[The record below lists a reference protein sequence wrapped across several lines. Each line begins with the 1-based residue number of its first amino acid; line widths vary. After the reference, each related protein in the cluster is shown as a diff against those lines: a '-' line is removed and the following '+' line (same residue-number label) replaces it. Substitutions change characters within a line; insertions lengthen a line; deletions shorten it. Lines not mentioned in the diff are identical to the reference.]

1 MIKKLAKYIGE
12 YKKESILAPVY
23 ITLEVAAEV
32 IIPVLMA
39 LIIDVGIVNNDT
51 GFIIRIGSIMVVL
64 AFAAML
70 FGVLSGKY
78 AARASAGFAKNL
90 RRGLFYHVQD
100 FSFHNMDKFP
110 SSSLITRLTTDVSTL
125 QNTYQMIVRILVHSP
140 AMFFLSLIM
149 AMTVNFTLSMMFL
162 AIVPFSAI
170 GIYFII
176 SKAYPIFRKVFKIF
190 DKMNIVVQE
199 NVRAVRVVKS
209 YVRED
214 HETEKFKAVSGELN
228 ANYMKAEKIV
238 AFIAPLTRISV
249 AGAILGIAWFG
260 AHMIVSETLTKGE
273 LLILIA
279 YTGQIMMSLVS
290 VAMILVMIT
299 ASRASA
305 ERIIEVLDEQSDLRN
320 CENPVK
326 NISDGSIEFKDVSF
340 SYSKEGSPLC
350 LKNANISIKSGETVG
365 IIGGTGSSKTSLVQ
379 LIPRLYD
386 TTSGSV
392 YVSGVDVRKLDI
404 KTLRDEVS
412 MVLQKNVL
420 FSGTVKDNLRWGAKN
435 ASDEELQQACELAQ
449 ADSFIQEMSDG
460 YDTKITQDG
469 TNLSGGQRQRI
480 CIARALLKKPKI
492 LILDDS
498 TSAVDTAT
506 DSLIRN
512 GLKNYLPDTT
522 KLIIAQRVDSI
533 RDADKIIVM
542 DNAHIVGMG
551 THDELLKENAIYQEV
566 YYSQTQS
573 GGGTIDEA

>member
-39 LIIDVGIVNNDT
+39 LIIDRGIAYGDT
-51 GFIIRIGSIMVVL
+51 GFIARLGVVMVIL

-78 AARASAGFAKNL
+78 AACASAGFAKNL
-90 RRGLFYHVQD
+90 RRGLYYHIQD
-100 FSFHNMDKFP
+100 FSFHNMDKFS
-110 SSSLITRLTTDVSTL
+110 SSSLITRLTTDVGTL

-149 AMTVNFTLSMMFL
+149 AMTVNVTLSLIFL

-170 GIYFII
+170 GIYIII

-228 ANYMKAEKIV
+228 DNYLKAEKIV

-249 AGAILGIAWFG
+249 SAAILGISWFG
-260 AHMIVSETLTKGE
+260 SHMIVSDTLTKGE
-273 LLILIA
+273 LMILIA
-279 YTGQIMMSLVS
+279 YTGQIMMSLVM

-299 ASRASA
+299 SSRAAA
-305 ERIIEVLDEQSDLRN
+305 ERIIEVLDEESDLN
-320 CENPVK
+320 NSENPVYDMA
-326 NISDGSIEFKDVSF
+326 NGSIEFKNVNF
-340 SYSKEGSPLC
+340 SYSKEGAPLC
-350 LKNANISIKSGETVG
+350 LKDVNISIKSGETVG

-386 TTSGSV
+386 VTSGSV
-392 YVSGVDVRKLDI
+392 HVSGTDVRNLDI

-420 FSGTVKDNLRWGAKN
+420 FSGTVKENLRWGARD
-435 ASDEELQQACELAQ
+435 ASDEEIQRACKLAQ
-449 ADSFIQEMSDG
+449 ADSFIQEMPDK
-460 YDTKITQDG
+460 YDTEIRQDG
-469 TNLSGGQRQRI
+469 TNLSGGQRQRM

-506 DSLIRN
+506 DSLIRK
-512 GLKNYLPDTT
+512 GLRDYLPHTT

-533 RDADKIIVM
+533 READKIIVM
-542 DNAHIVGMG
+542 DNAQIVGIG
-551 THDELLKENAIYQEV
+551 THDELLKDNSIYQEV

-573 GGGTIDEA
+573 GGGTINEN